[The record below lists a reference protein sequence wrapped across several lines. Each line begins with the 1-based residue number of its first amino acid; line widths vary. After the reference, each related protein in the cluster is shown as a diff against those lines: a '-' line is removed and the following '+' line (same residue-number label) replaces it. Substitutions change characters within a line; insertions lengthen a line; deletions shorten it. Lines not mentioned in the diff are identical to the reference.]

1 MKKILITCLMI
12 CVAATTFAG
21 PRDGRGHGRGH
32 GGHRGHRHNRKHE
45 DLYVANG
52 ILDLV
57 GKGLWILRG
66 PQRPVVVTQP
76 VVTTPVVTQPVVQP
90 VVTTPVVV
98 TQPQVVQPTTQ
109 IIQVGQTKYLIYTD
123 ENGNR
128 KATPIVQ

>member
-21 PRDGRGHGRGH
+21 PRDGRGHGGHGRGH
-32 GGHRGHRHNRKHE
+32 GGHHNRKHE

-76 VVTTPVVTQPVVQP
+76 VVTTPVVTQPVI
-90 VVTTPVVV
+90 TTPVVV